1 MTDFTSMDV
10 AELRD
15 IIASHR
21 AEVEADPPALVPAF
35 AEAQLA
41 LAAKLS
47 EAGEMERALAASIE
61 GVDHL
66 RLLTDSDVGTFAV
79 HLASALNNM
88 SNRLSD
94 LGRDD
99 EARLAGDEALSLG
112 KRAIDTAPAEARF
125 VLVSTLMNQS
135 GRSWR
140 AGESLRAIDELGQA
154 VEIFRDGGEALYSF
168 LGIMVDALHRN
179 AMALAEGG
187 LWEEAIA
194 VRRMTAEVFPEDQV
208 PMAVH
213 HLLALTLQ
221 QGAFAKSR
229 DGFYGE
235 SLPLVEEAA
244 ELARALAEAAPD
256 QYRLFLAQ
264 SLANLASRQHEAHA
278 DAEALDAAVEA
289 VGVFQ
294 EQAKIDPASAL
305 GPLVPTLET
314 FASILNTLGHTEQA
328 QNILGQRDH
337 LLGVLE
343 QAKGQA

>member
-1 MTDFTSMDV
+1 MTDFTSMDMAQLQAV
-10 AELRD
+10 IAE
-15 IIASHR
+15 HR
-21 AEVEADPPALVPAF
+21 PAVEADPPALAPAY
-35 AEAQLA
+35 AEALLA

-47 EAGEMERALAASIE
+47 EAGELEKALATSVE

-66 RLLTDSDVGTFAV
+66 RLLDDNDRATFGV

-94 LGRDD
+94 LGRDE
-99 EARLAGDEALSLG
+99 EARMAGDEAFALG
-112 KRAIDTAPAEARF
+112 KRAIDSTPAEARF

-140 AGESLRAIDELGQA
+140 GGQSLRAIEELGTA
-154 VEIFRDGGEALYSF
+154 VEIFREGGEALYSF
-168 LGIMVDALHRN
+168 LGVMVDALHRN
-179 AMALAEGG
+179 AMALSEGS

-229 DGFYGE
+229 DGFFGE

-278 DAEALDAAVEA
+278 DEEALDAAVEA

-294 EQAKIDPASAL
+294 EIAKIDPSAAL

-314 FASILNTLGHTEQA
+314 FASILNTLGHEEQA
-328 QNILGQRDH
+328 QSILAQRAQ
-337 LLGVLE
+337 LMSVLE
-343 QAKGQA
+343 QASGQA

>member
-1 MTDFTSMDV
+1 MTEFTEMDIPQLQAV
-10 AELRD
+10 
-15 IIASHR
+15 IALHR
-21 AEVEADPPALVPAF
+21 PAVEADPPALVPAF

-41 LAAKLS
+41 LAAKLAAA
-47 EAGEMERALAASIE
+47 EELERALAASLE

-66 RLLTDSDVGTFAV
+66 RLLDENDRLTFGV

-99 EARLAGDEALSLG
+99 EARMAGDEAFALG
-112 KRAIDTAPAEARF
+112 QRAIEHKPAEARF

-140 AGESLRAIDELGQA
+140 AGQSLRAIEELGTA
-154 VEIFRDGGEALYSF
+154 VEIFREGGEGLYSF
-168 LGIMVDALHRN
+168 LGVMVDALHRN
-179 AMALAEGG
+179 AMALAEGA

-194 VRRMTAEVFPEDQV
+194 VRRMTSDIFPEDHV
-208 PMAVH
+208 PLALH

-221 QGAFAKSR
+221 QGAYAKSR
-229 DGFYGE
+229 DGFFGE

-244 ELARALAEAAPD
+244 ELARGLAEAEPE

-278 DAEALDAAVEA
+278 DEEALEAAVEA

-294 EQAKIDPASAL
+294 DLAKTDPAGAL
-305 GPLVPTLET
+305 SPLVPTLAT

-328 QNILGQRDH
+328 QSILTQREQ
-337 LLGVLE
+337 LLGALE
-343 QAKGQA
+343 QVTGQA

>member
-1 MTDFTSMDV
+1 MTDFNAMDV
-10 AELRD
+10 AQLQAA
-15 IIASHR
+15 IAEHR
-21 AEVEADPPALVPAF
+21 PAVTAEPPALVPAF

-41 LAAKLS
+41 LAAKLA
-47 EAGEMERALAASIE
+47 EAGEMERALAAAIA

-66 RLLTDSDVGTFAV
+66 RLLYENDAATFGV
-79 HLASALNNM
+79 HLASALNNL

-99 EARLAGDEALSLG
+99 EARQAGDEAFALG
-112 KRAIDTAPAEARF
+112 KAAIDAAPAEARF

-140 AGESLRAIDELGQA
+140 AGQSLRAIEELGTA
-154 VEIFRDGGEALYSF
+154 VDIFREGGEQLYSF

-194 VRRMTAEVFPEDQV
+194 VRRMTAQVFPEDHM
-208 PMAVH
+208 PLAVL

-221 QGAFAKSR
+221 QGAFARSR
-229 DGFYGE
+229 EGFFGE
-235 SLPLVEEAA
+235 SLPLAEEATQ
-244 ELARALAEAAPD
+244 LARDLAETEPD

-264 SLANLASRQHEAHA
+264 SLASLASRQHEAQAH
-278 DAEALDAAVEA
+278 EQALEAAVEA

-294 EQAKIDPASAL
+294 DLAKVDPAGAL
-305 GPLVPTLET
+305 EPLVPTLQT
-314 FASILNTLGHTEQA
+314 FASILNTLGHAEQA
-328 QNILGQRDH
+328 QTILAQREH

-343 QAKGQA
+343 QMAGQA